1 MRRPVGVKSILHGL
15 HEQGFVLPPS
25 GRCRHASIRTLEE
38 RFISL
43 GACWALS
50 VQPVLPSLWRPVV
63 LVLQS
68 GTWAARRAES
78 VRSFLLSC
86 FARPWPPARAIRSR
100 YFCAVS
106 TLMSLGF
113 HHQVELCDDEN
124 AMTFVVRAYINAY
137 SRLSFK
143 DIGREG
149 LSRGHHRET
158 SRRRLQQAHCQF

>member
-1 MRRPVGVKSILHGL
+1 MH
-15 HEQGFVLPPS
+15 
-25 GRCRHASIRTLEE
+25 
-38 RFISL
+38 
-43 GACWALS
+43 
-50 VQPVLPSLWRPVV
+50 PSLWRPVV
-63 LVLQS
+63 LLLQS

-100 YFCAVS
+100 YSCAVS

-158 SRRRLQQAHCQF
+158 SRRLQQAHRRCLSTLSILTEATPVFTVLDVSFGHNTITSGVSAALGY